1 MLASQRALSPT
12 TQETKTRRVLQV
24 KMNRNVESTSKKRK
38 VIYYFK
44 DAPKRKQACFKNGV
58 ARYFYSRAARE

>member
-44 DAPKRKQACFKNGV
+44 DAAKRK
-58 ARYFYSRAARE
+58 